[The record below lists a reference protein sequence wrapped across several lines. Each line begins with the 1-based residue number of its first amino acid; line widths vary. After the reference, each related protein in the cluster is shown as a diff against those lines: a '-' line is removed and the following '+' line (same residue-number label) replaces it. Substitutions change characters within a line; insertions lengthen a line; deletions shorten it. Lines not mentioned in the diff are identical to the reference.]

1 MDFGRKQGFFP
12 CILKFDFLL
21 LTFCSKFSFNIIK
34 NEVETS
40 SKRNKQVALR
50 NTVPMR
56 LQRVTKW
63 TLQHI
68 AVDLPSQSTMQVFTH
83 YKGLHSAQWEN
94 SNNNEPSD
102 ITQLPHH
109 LVEKCCSL
117 SFPVGEMKLHNCFLP
132 LENSCWCP
140 SDQVWRL
147 FLLMS
152 QKLWIQSAHIECF

>member
-56 LQRVTKW
+56 LQRVTK
-63 TLQHI
+63 
-68 AVDLPSQSTMQVFTH
+68 
-83 YKGLHSAQWEN
+83 
-94 SNNNEPSD
+94 
-102 ITQLPHH
+102 
-109 LVEKCCSL
+109 
-117 SFPVGEMKLHNCFLP
+117 
-132 LENSCWCP
+132 
-140 SDQVWRL
+140 
-147 FLLMS
+147 
-152 QKLWIQSAHIECF
+152 